1 LLREESSIK
10 LRADSC
16 LIGVSIAI
24 FITAMFV
31 NGLLFLPI
39 LASNLRAQI
48 QTFTV
53 YAFTT
58 SIVILAVV
66 AVTRVFKSKF

>member
-39 LASNLRAQI
+39 LASNLRVQI

-58 SIVILAVV
+58 SVVILAVV
-66 AVTRVFKSKF
+66 AVTRVFKRKF